1 MYWLISFL
9 LLLYL
14 IVGVYTFVQALKMRA
29 TPLAAVLAGAVW
41 PLFWLVGKQEKERR
55 LGGGRGGYLP

>member
-14 IVGVYTFVQALKMRA
+14 FVGIYTFIQALKM
-29 TPLAAVLAGAVW
+29 PGNLVAAALAGAFW

-55 LGGGRGGYLP
+55 LGGRRGGYLP